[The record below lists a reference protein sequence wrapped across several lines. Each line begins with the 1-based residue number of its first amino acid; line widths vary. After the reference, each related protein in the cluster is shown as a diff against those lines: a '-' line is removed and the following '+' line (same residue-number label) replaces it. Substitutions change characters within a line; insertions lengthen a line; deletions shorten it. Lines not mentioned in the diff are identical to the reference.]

1 MDNEF
6 LERYASL
13 QSHHE
18 ERKRAYALKQ
28 RLSQPSF
35 DDDDDDDDDG
45 GGGGGGRGGPV
56 PEARLG
62 IKAAVDTISED
73 EVGFRA
79 AFFRFWARLRSI
91 FGGLTMD
98 VNRDIFSSVERTSLR
113 WILSKRALKR

>member
-35 DDDDDDDDDG
+35 DDDDDDDD
-45 GGGGGGRGGPV
+45 GGGGRGGPV

-73 EVGFRA
+73 EV
-79 AFFRFWARLRSI
+79 RF
-91 FGGLTMD
+91 
-98 VNRDIFSSVERTSLR
+98 
-113 WILSKRALKR
+113 